1 MEDTQ
6 EIGRAG
12 DQDRSGIN
20 ADNAD
25 HSSLL
30 MFACQVLFAFSMQ
43 QKATS

>member
-1 MEDTQ
+1 MEDMR

-12 DQDRSGIN
+12 DEDRRGIN

-30 MFACQVLFAFSMQ
+30 MFACQALFAFSMQ